1 MEEDICR
8 LFGEMHGLHTVL
20 VMAITADRNVRAA
33 MIEVLPRVVETV
45 KADPRNW
52 ETEMDKVRSEGFLRI
67 IEDTLAKLRG
77 AEQGAPS

>member
-1 MEEDICR
+1 MDEDVCR

-20 VMAITADRNVRAA
+20 VMAIAADRNVRAA
-33 MIEVLPRVVETV
+33 IIEVLPKIEETV
-45 KADPRNW
+45 RTDPRNW

-77 AEQGAPS
+77 AQETAP